1 MGIFRIGKINLFA
14 VFFTKNFN
22 RRILINVFM
31 AVISSVSSPETSI
44 TRLATQEDF
53 DSF

>member
-1 MGIFRIGKINLFA
+1 MGIFCIGKINLFA
-14 VFFTKNFN
+14 VFL

-31 AVISSVSSPETSI
+31 AVISSVSSPETSM